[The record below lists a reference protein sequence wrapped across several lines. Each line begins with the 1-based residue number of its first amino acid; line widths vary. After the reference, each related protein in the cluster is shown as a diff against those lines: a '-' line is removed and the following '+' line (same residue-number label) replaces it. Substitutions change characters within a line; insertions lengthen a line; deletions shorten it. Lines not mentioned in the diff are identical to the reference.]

1 MKKVTNDLK
10 TARKQK
16 DGISQSL
23 PLNNFFKYESLN
35 SQKKTEWLMGLK
47 KQDSTVCCLQET
59 HFSFKDTHRLKVKVW
74 EKILMQVKTTREQ
87 GLLY

>member
-1 MKKVTNDLK
+1 
-10 TARKQK
+10 
-16 DGISQSL
+16 
-23 PLNNFFKYESLN
+23 
-35 SQKKTEWLMGLK
+35 MGLK

-59 HFSFKDTHRLKVKVW
+59 RFSFKDTHRLKVKVW

>member
-23 PLNNFFKYESLN
+23 PLNNVFKYESLN
-35 SQKKTEWLMGLK
+35 SQKKNRVADGIK
-47 KQDSTVCCLQET
+47 KTRLNCMLPTRDSLQ
-59 HFSFKDTHRLKVKVW
+59 L
-74 EKILMQVKTTREQ
+74 
-87 GLLY
+87 